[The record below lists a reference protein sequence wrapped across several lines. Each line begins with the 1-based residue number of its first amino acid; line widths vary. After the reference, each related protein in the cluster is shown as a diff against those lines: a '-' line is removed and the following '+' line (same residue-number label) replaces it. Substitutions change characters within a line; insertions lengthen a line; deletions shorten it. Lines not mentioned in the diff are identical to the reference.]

1 MSDKILA
8 MFNSISPADYLIS
21 NPYSSSC
28 NRVFK
33 SLFKS
38 EDFLDSFYFMSNKT
52 YERLATITSLSNDK
66 TKNTVFITGFRGCG
80 KTCFMNLLSSI
91 ISDKYSIPSYDVCK
105 NEDISLVTKF
115 YGSGFENE
123 RKKEIAEIEGKYS
136 ASKKEIINELRPY
149 LKLDGYDETDA
160 NAINK
165 YINKEL
171 KGEAIFLNF
180 DKGNGKNDQKPF
192 EEKFIAKMQKLI
204 EDIIHN
210 KSNFDKSP
218 FACLLDFYQRNSA
231 TIDDLLENDCC
242 LFDFFEFIEKE
253 VNRARELRTIKRELI
268 TCLHK
273 LNLEQLIFILVL
285 LNISCN
291 ICAKTKTEKK
301 LFFLLDNMDIFY
313 KNNILDQSMNEY
325 SNFIEDMNSLVQEI
339 DIAKGDNHEWV
350 QYYEQANFIFAMR
363 ETTTIQI
370 ADQFLDRLEFVA
382 KYFDISMDTDKA
394 YVVEKKFNFV
404 NKYRSQIENKDF
416 LQKMDY
422 IHRICTDVY
431 VKKNIF
437 PMFNNDFKRAI
448 ICIADICKNNAEY
461 IEEKIELLDTNHAY
475 NKNGARGILFRLIY
489 NEFKNE
495 HYFNDI
501 GVEWDNS
508 GENSFTPSRIILT
521 VLYNLLPEYER
532 NYEQGTPDFGK
543 MNPTIIELHRLYDYV
558 KPFMNEKVF
567 ARSLV
572 GMYNLKNAKK
582 WNHLITF
589 DNIKNVTED
598 DLEKELC
605 KNGNQKAVMLRIT
618 CAGTNYIKFIC
629 THYEFFSC
637 RFTKKTLPLFCK
649 WNSIYSNE
657 YKNYNFEY
665 TLNRVYKS
673 VEMCCKNLTEFNK
686 ILFTINRD
694 GKVEE
699 SDYLFKNK
707 NEKEGNF
714 HEERIIHRHIT
725 YLDNYRRHLILDIYP
740 KKVKEI
746 NEKIIDIIEKYIAL
760 LNNDAFGDM
769 SKSLITEL
777 TYCIKYI
784 KDKKYNDITTEIS
797 RDAYKI
803 LMEKKENE

>member
-8 MFNSISPADYLIS
+8 MFNTISSADYLIS

-38 EDFLDSFYFMSNKT
+38 EDFLNMFYFMSNKT
-52 YERLATITSLSNDK
+52 YERLATITSLSNDT

-91 ISDKYSIPSYDVCK
+91 ISDKYSIPSYDECK

-123 RKKEIAEIEGKYS
+123 YKKEIAEIEENYRTSEKD
-136 ASKKEIINELRPY
+136 IINELRPY
-149 LKLDGYDETDA
+149 LKLDGYELNA
-160 NAINK
+160 NAINR

-171 KGEAIFLNF
+171 KGKVIFLNF

-192 EEKFIAKMQKLI
+192 EEKFIAKIQVLV
-204 EDIIHN
+204 EDIIRN
-210 KSNFDKSP
+210 KSNFKENP
-218 FACLLDFYQRNSA
+218 FACLLDFYQRNSSI
-231 TIDDLLENDCC
+231 IDELIESDCC
-242 LFDFFEFIEKE
+242 LLDFFEFIEQKVNKAKE
-253 VNRARELRTIKRELI
+253 LSTIKRELI

-285 LNISCN
+285 LYISCN
-291 ICAKTKTEKK
+291 ICAKTEKK
-301 LFFLLDNMDIFY
+301 LFFLLDNMDIVY
-313 KNNILDQSMNEY
+313 KNNVLDQSMNEY

-339 DIAKGDNHEWV
+339 DINRGNNRVWV

-363 ETTTIQI
+363 ETTTMQI

-394 YVVEKKFNFV
+394 HVVEKKFNFV
-404 NKYRSQIENKDF
+404 NKYRSQIENLDF
-416 LQKMDY
+416 LQKMDF

-448 ICIADICKNNAEY
+448 FCIADICKNNAEY
-461 IEEKIELLDTNHAY
+461 IEEKIGLLDNKQAY

-489 NEFKNE
+489 NEFKKE
-495 HYFNDI
+495 HYFDDI
-501 GVEWDNS
+501 GVEWTNNRK
-508 GENSFTPSRIILT
+508 NSFTPSRIILT

-532 NYEQGTPDFGK
+532 SYEQVTPDFEK
-543 MNPTIIELHRLYDYV
+543 MNPTRIELHRLYDYV

-567 ARSLV
+567 VRSLV

-589 DNIKNVTED
+589 DNIRDVTEEE
-598 DLEKELC
+598 LEKALLLN
-605 KNGNQKAVMLRIT
+605 KNGNQKDVMLRIT

-637 RFTKKTLPLFCK
+637 RFTKRTAPLFCK
-649 WNSIYSNE
+649 WSSIYSDE

-665 TLNRVYKS
+665 TLDRVYKS
-673 VEMCCKNLTEFNK
+673 VEICCENLTQFNE
-686 ILFTINRD
+686 ILFDINRD

-699 SDYLFKNK
+699 SDYIFKNK
-707 NEKEGNF
+707 NEKEGKF

-725 YLDNYRRHLILDIYP
+725 YLDNFRRHLILDVYP
-740 KKVKEI
+740 EKVQEI
-746 NEKIIDIIEKYIAL
+746 NKKIIDVIEKYICL
-760 LNNDAFGDM
+760 LNNNVFGDM
-769 SKSLITEL
+769 SKSLIIEL

-784 KDKKYNDITTEIS
+784 KGKEYNDTTTEIS